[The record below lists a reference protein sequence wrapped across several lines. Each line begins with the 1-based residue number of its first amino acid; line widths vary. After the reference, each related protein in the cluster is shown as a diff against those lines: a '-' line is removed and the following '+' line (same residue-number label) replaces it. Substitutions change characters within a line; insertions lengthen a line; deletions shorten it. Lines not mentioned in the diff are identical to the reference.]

1 MGRPAESGGSS
12 GGDGFS
18 GIDPEN
24 LAKTISS
31 LNKDQEKLKASA
43 TWIKS
48 SFEKYGVKTAMLTEL
63 FAISAWAE
71 KQLPMLRRRH
81 HLSIAE
87 DTKYGHG
94 YKGMVQIKDSM
105 VGQTKQSMED
115 GKKLG
120 DQFKDKLND
129 GDDPSPEMFADL
141 RAHKEDADYVKSFY
155 NALGSQRVLWLS
167 NQMGDRNS
175 DRYKDHPDER
185 EKDRSVI
192 ADTFG
197 TFTKVAFEGKSPKAK
212 QQAWNKWFS
221 DSALEEHEG
230 FRPDRLTPF
239 LKGGSHDKDFLV
251 AFSDRVLD
259 KKKQGKV
266 DELRFFGNSS
276 MGEGE
281 WAKDNYQQLFDAV
294 SENPAASGEVMDH
307 NYDFVQHSL
316 YDTGPWKVDEP
327 KERGKAFFNMVNAAT
342 VTLKQ
347 TNPSLAE
354 KNTGRLLFDNYQH
367 RNGKDTKGMHP
378 IEGTQALYA
387 SILTAYWKD
396 LEHGVTSPAG
406 NALWGSDVKAKGEE
420 KYGKTTKWSVQ
431 DFMKGQ
437 DKGRPGLEASD
448 SLWRSLMEE
457 SARDPKAA
465 GTLSALFQR
474 YDEKALDYA
483 HGTKESNKDA
493 GAFSSMKRG
502 MMQEFYQESMKTASG
517 EIEGDIDK
525 WVQDTNNFRA
535 KIIDTAGAVAT
546 GGTAGGGAAGV
557 KGAAVGVAWGL
568 GAEAATGL
576 LKDLVKADENG
587 APKGLKEAFKGVK
600 ENTADFSWQTD
611 YQNNAD
617 AAREHDRIK
626 PVTIE
631 TDGKGETK
639 KGTKEYTGDVKDYA
653 RGDGNFLDNK
663 GGIKDIGDMSTAE
676 RTAYNNW
683 LVDPAVVAAI
693 WPEYSTGRNARDYQG
708 QDS

>member
-1 MGRPAESGGSS
+1 MGEPAEKGGSS
-12 GGDGFS
+12 SDGDGFS
-18 GIDPEN
+18 GIDPER
-24 LAKTISS
+24 LAKTIQS
-31 LNKDQEKLKASA
+31 LDKDQSKIMTSVG
-43 TWIKS
+43 WIKS
-48 SFEKYGVKTAMLTEL
+48 SFERYGVGVEPLTEL
-63 FAISAWAE
+63 KSIAGWANE
-71 KQLPMLRRRH
+71 QLPMLRRRH

-87 DTKYGHG
+87 DEKYGHG
-94 YKGMVQIKDSM
+94 YKGMVKIQESM
-105 VGQTKQSMED
+105 VGQTKQSLKD
-115 GKKLG
+115 GKELG
-120 DQFKDKLND
+120 KKFKEGLND
-129 GDDPSPEMFADL
+129 GDDPTPEMYADL
-141 RAHKEDADYVKSFY
+141 RAHKGDADYVKAFY
-155 NALGSQRVLWLS
+155 DELGPQRVGWLS
-167 NQMGDRNS
+167 TVMGDRNN

-197 TFTKVAFEGKSPKAK
+197 TYTKVAFEGKSAKAK

-221 DSALEEHEG
+221 DSSLDEYEG

-259 KKKQGKV
+259 KKKQGKT
-266 DELRFFGNSS
+266 DELRFFGNNQT
-276 MGEGE
+276 GEGE
-281 WAKDNYQQLFDAV
+281 WGKDNYQQLFDAV
-294 SENPAASGEVMDH
+294 SENPAAAGEAMDH

-316 YDTGPWKVDEP
+316 YPTGPWKVDEP

-354 KNTGRLLFDNYQH
+354 KNTARILFDNYQN
-367 RNGKDTKGMHP
+367 RKGKDGLGHP

-406 NALWGSDVKAKGEE
+406 NTLWGSDIKAKGEE
-420 KYGKTTKWSVQ
+420 KYATTTKWSLQ
-431 DFMKGQ
+431 DYMKGQ
-437 DKGRPGLEASD
+437 DSGRSGLEASD
-448 SLWRSLMEE
+448 GLWRALMEE

-474 YDEKALDYA
+474 YDEKALDHAYSTEKSSE
-483 HGTKESNKDA
+483 HA
-493 GAFSSMKRG
+493 GAFDSMKRG

-525 WVQDTNNFRA
+525 WVTDTNNFRA
-535 KIIDTAGAVAT
+535 KIIDTAGDVALGAT
-546 GGTAGGGAAGV
+546 GGAGLAGA

-568 GAEAATGL
+568 GSGVATGL
-576 LKDLVKADENG
+576 LKDLVKADPDD

-617 AAREHDRIK
+617 AAREHDKIE

-631 TDGKGETK
+631 SDGKDGSP
-639 KGTKEYTGDVKDYA
+639 KGIKEYTGDVKDYA
-653 RGDGNFLDNK
+653 KGDGNFLNK
-663 GGIKDIGDMSTAE
+663 KGEIKDIGDMSTAE
-676 RTAYNNW
+676 RTAYNKW
-683 LVDPAVVAAI
+683 LQDPAVVAAI
-693 WPEYSTGRNARDYQG
+693 WPEYSRGRNARDYPG